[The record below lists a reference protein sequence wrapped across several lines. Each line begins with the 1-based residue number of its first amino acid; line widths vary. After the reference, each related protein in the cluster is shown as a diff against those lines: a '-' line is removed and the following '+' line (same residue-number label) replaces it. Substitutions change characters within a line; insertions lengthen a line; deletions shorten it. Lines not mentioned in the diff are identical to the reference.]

1 MRCSRAKRLLQAG
14 LDHEL
19 GGLVREELAAH
30 IDACEACAADL
41 LLLRRLGEVLD
52 EAPDIDV
59 PPGFSLS
66 VLDRATDQDARPVE
80 FTLQP
85 SRRLLIWLRSLGTIR
100 RLATAGILAV
110 AVVGGVEASR
120 LVMPVVNGTPA
131 PAPPETAAE
140 LEVTQLERAMFDLV
154 ANETNGRS
162 GREQRRQGGRP

>member
-19 GGLVREELAAH
+19 DDLVREELAAH
-30 IDACEACAADL
+30 IDSCKACAGGL
-41 LLLRRLGEVLD
+41 LLLRRLGSVLD
-52 EAPDIDV
+52 EAPQIDV
-59 PPGFSLS
+59 PAGFSLS
-66 VLDRATDQDARPVE
+66 VLDRATDRDGRSAE

-85 SRRLLIWLRSLGTIR
+85 APRMLTWFRSLGLMGR
-100 RLATAGILAV
+100 MVTAAILAI

-120 LVMPVVNGTPA
+120 AVMPVVTGTPSTA
-131 PAPPETAAE
+131 LPESSAE
-140 LEVTQLERAMFDLV
+140 LEVNQLERAMFDLV